1 MEKNEI
7 RNNCK
12 AILIFEQSSNSDCK
26 TIMEKLSSLF
36 DNESVAFSC
45 LLELQEHCVIAG
57 SSIAFALSD
66 VFIREDIG
74 DVDLFLLK
82 GQDFHFI
89 QKIISKYFTILSYKI
104 VHNEYDEDRCPEDI
118 SCKPFKLQEVSVIT
132 LEINDRINFQ
142 VIMTN
147 WKSVSSVLNNF
158 DFDYISVAIY
168 QNKIYGEEEASLSW
182 REKRVL
188 QSKTTDVYTHRFQ
201 KTLKKRFRMPL
212 YKVKSKADISYE
224 SIFDLSSIIF
234 IPMNDKEI
242 SLPIDFTKLK
252 IVDVQ
257 KEEGLIFTSKNNL
270 ISKAIF
276 TLSDGNNTF
285 TTEEVAVRMDES
297 FTLSKYYHN
306 ESSTVFVKPYIL
318 YENGYGKIKF
328 FITRDVSQDIADY
341 VIPFDLA
348 VCSSLEKKMELNS
361 QEILNYI
368 KHKYELSQGNKIV
381 RSAWE
386 AFYSSYK
393 DGNFSDAARLALGTY
408 YYDKA
413 KAKGHSYYPY
423 DIHGKMILPSH
434 LEDKELTL
442 LLLERYIQ

>member
-1 MEKNEI
+1 
-7 RNNCK
+7 
-12 AILIFEQSSNSDCK
+12 
-26 TIMEKLSSLF
+26 MEKLSSLF

-89 QKIISKYFTILSYKI
+89 QKIISKYFTILSYKV
-104 VHNEYDEDRCPEDI
+104 VHNEYDEDRRPEDI
-118 SCKPFKLQEVSVIT
+118 SRKLQEVSVIT

-147 WKSVSSVLNNF
+147 FETVDEVLNNF

-234 IPMNDKEI
+234 VPMKDKEI
-242 SLPIDFTKLK
+242 SLHIDFTKLK

-257 KEEGLIFTSKNNL
+257 KEEGLIFTSRNNL

-297 FTLSKYYHN
+297 LTLSKYYHN

-328 FITRDVSQDIADY
+328 FITRDVSKDIADY
-341 VIPFDLA
+341 VIPFDL
-348 VCSSLEKKMELNS
+348 CSSLEKKMELNS
-361 QEILNYI
+361 QEILNYT
-368 KHKYELSQGNKIV
+368 KHKLSQGNKIV

-393 DGNFSDAARLALGTY
+393 DGNFSDAAQLALGTY

-413 KAKGHSYYPY
+413 KKQGRSYYPY

-434 LEDKELTL
+434 LKDKELTL
-442 LLLERYIQ
+442 SLLETYIQ